1 MAPFAARFARTA
13 HSVGVR
19 CPHVS
24 EQEGHRGETPQER
37 KDPRGPCY
45 IHALDQDKEA
55 IIMLVMILTLCYCYT
70 TILAAVY
77 SSRSSVLR
85 ATARQGPAMA

>member
-13 HSVGVR
+13 HSVGAR

-37 KDPRGPCY
+37 KDPRGPCC
-45 IHALDQDKEA
+45 IQALDQDKEA
-55 IIMLVMILTLCYCYT
+55 IIMLVMILANT
-70 TILAAVY
+70 TEYA
-77 SSRSSVLR
+77 
-85 ATARQGPAMA
+85 ATATLRY